1 MTSIVFPP
9 GKFFC
14 YLRNPKTA
22 SLSMTEW
29 IINFAKQN
37 NRPYLTSEPY
47 EEKIKLESDC
57 IISHHMYAIDLK
69 KTIPQ
74 WWDMMEKIVTVR
86 NPWNLL
92 ASKYFHS
99 RKLKTKGTN
108 DGYSLSSLKSFKD
121 FCYEYRN
128 SNGTLNTGINYY
140 KIDGEIIADHIIPIE
155 NLQEYLNNI
164 FRGYT
169 IPKISHINVGPV
181 TQDKYKNLYTDDI
194 HDMIGEY
201 FWYEIKE
208 FNYSF

>member
-14 YLRNPKTA
+14 YLRHPKTA
-22 SLSMTEW
+22 SQSMTDW
-29 IINFAKQN
+29 VIDFAKQN

-47 EEKIKLESDC
+47 EQKIKLESDC
-57 IISHHMYAIDLK
+57 IISHHMYAVDLK

-74 WWDMMEKIVTVR
+74 WWEMMEKIVTVR

-92 ASKYFHS
+92 ASKFFYS
-99 RKLKTKGTN
+99 RKTKEFSS
-108 DGYSLSSLKSFKD
+108 GYSLSTSKTFKD
-121 FCYEYRN
+121 FCYRYRDL
-128 SNGTLNTGINYY
+128 NGTLNIGTNYY
-140 KIDGEIIADHIIPIE
+140 KIDGKIIADHIIPIE
-155 NLQEYLNNI
+155 NLQQYLNDI
-164 FRGYT
+164 FRGYVV
-169 IPKISHINVGPV
+169 PKVQHTNIGPV

-194 HDMIGEY
+194 HDMIKEY